1 MLSNN
6 LRNIPTTLSNAG
18 RFVEAMLQHPI
29 FKGLFLKTP
38 LSMVCILKRNEYI
51 PFALIIIFS
60 LGMLGCGHQHVPQPD
75 DPSFAPVIPDIEAE
89 PKPSNGSAYI
99 DGYGL
104 SLYQD
109 MKAYRVGDI
118 LTVKLEEQTKASKE
132 AKTDNKKEYNL
143 TMDNPTIFGNA
154 NIRAKLAKI
163 LPFVNSETSSTL
175 NNILNS
181 TSEFKGSGDSG
192 QNNSLTGDIT
202 VTIAQV
208 LPNRNLVIRGEK
220 WLTLNQGSEYIRLS
234 GIVRPQDI
242 GPNNQ
247 VVSTRIANARIT
259 YSGTG
264 PIADSN
270 TPGWLAKFFNS
281 SVSPY

>member
-1 MLSNN
+1 M
-6 LRNIPTTLSNAG
+6 I
-18 RFVEAMLQHPI
+18 
-29 FKGLFLKTP
+29 
-38 LSMVCILKRNEYI
+38 
-51 PFALIIIFS
+51 
-60 LGMLGCGHQHVPQPD
+60 GCAHQHVPTPD
-75 DPSFAPVIPDIEAE
+75 DPSFAPVIPDIAAE
-89 PKPSNGSAYI
+89 PKACDGSAYV

-118 LTVKLEEQTKASKE
+118 LTVKLEEQTKASKD
-132 AKTDNKKEYNL
+132 AKTKYKKEYNL
-143 TMDNPTIFGNA
+143 NMASPTIFGNA
-154 NIRAKLAKI
+154 NVRAKIAKM
-163 LPFVNSETSSTL
+163 LPFVNSETSATL

-192 QNNSLTGDIT
+192 QNNSLSGDIT
-202 VTIAQV
+202 VTISQV
-208 LPNRNLVIRGEK
+208 LPNKNLVIRGEK

-264 PIADSN
+264 PVADG
-270 TPGWLAKFFNS
+270 TKPGWLARFFNS
-281 SVSPY
+281 ASPF